1 MRYTIE
7 GDSLP
12 AVFISLE
19 PGEKLVSEVGGR
31 IWTRG
36 DIVTETSSEGGI
48 GKMFGRMLT
57 GENLML
63 STYTAQG
70 AGEIAF
76 ASSFPGSILAKELG
90 AGEVFL
96 AQKSAFL
103 CATYGVEMSVEVN
116 KSASSGLLGGEGFL
130 MQKFTGPGVVF
141 LEVDGYCKEYDL
153 APGERIVCDTGLL
166 AAMDSSVTMTVEAVK
181 GLKNKLLGG
190 EGLVDTVLTGPGHV
204 YLQTMTVPRIAQL
217 ISTYLPKK
225 S

>member
-36 DIVTETSSEGGI
+36 DIVSETSSEGGI

-63 STYTAQG
+63 STYTARG

-76 ASSFPGSILAKELG
+76 ASSFPGSIIAKELG

-116 KSASSGLLGGEGFL
+116 KSASSGLIGGEGFL

-153 APGERIVCDTGLL
+153 ASGQSMIIDTGYL
-166 AAMDSSVTMTVEAVK
+166 AAMDSTCSIDIRSVP
-181 GLKNKLLGG
+181 GIKNALFGG
-190 EGLVDTVLTGPGHV
+190 EGLFNTVITGPGHIW
-204 YLQTMTVPRIAQL
+204 LHTMPVSQL
-217 ISTYLPKK
+217 AGALIPYIPSK